1 MMDRVLTFAGKA
13 KHQGLGYVGAVSA
26 YHVNSVRYQLA
37 TLTKQLGGSATT
49 TSEAPRPPFH
59 FDPCDIPAI
68 VAGIPQSA
76 KSATLS
82 EARQYLEG
90 RFSFR
95 SLPEVYFPQAV
106 DWDFAPEKNRSW
118 SWDLNRHRFFLTL
131 GTAYHY
137 TQDTVYLDRL
147 IALWHNWMRHN
158 PAGKGRNWQS
168 PFEVAAR
175 LRNWVWAY
183 FLVAAS
189 PEASPLFLRW
199 AWSGLS
205 QHAAFL
211 AGHLE
216 YHWPNNHLL
225 LEALSLCEFAVI
237 FKGCGEERY
246 LPLASRVLEE
256 QVQRQV
262 LADGVHGELCPMYHE
277 IAAHELNAFA
287 RLCRRLQHPLPAT
300 MEERIRAM
308 RRFSVALRRSD
319 GSFPLL
325 GDSSCPDT
333 CLRFDAG
340 EPGGNLA
347 YWLPPDENLPAVTTP
362 SPLFLDLFTEAGYGI
377 MRNSVTD
384 THLTFDFGPFS
395 RCAAA
400 NHGHAD
406 ALSFELHAA
415 SRPWIVDSGFFYP
428 WKDAA
433 VWGSYFRSTA
443 AHNTLLIDGKEQ
455 SELSQHWDIGR
466 RAQARLAGYRS
477 NSEEVTICGE
487 VEPYWSGGEV
497 VHRREVALNQTGE
510 VTVRDVVLR
519 GSLLEKHV
527 SGTDV
532 PGTRGYRLQW
542 FFHFVADLRVEQD
555 GANTI
560 LARGE
565 HQLLVCE
572 VCRTGPAPNL
582 RLVRGQQLPKQGWV
596 AQTSARVT
604 PAWVL
609 AVEAEAPLPYD
620 ITFHFRIIPVGT
632 STYIQQSTVKL
643 ESLVSAPEGSLTTQH
658 SLHA

>member
-13 KHQGLGYVGAVSA
+13 RHRGLSYVEAVST
-26 YHVNSVRYQLA
+26 YHVHSVRYQLA
-37 TLTKQLGGSATT
+37 AITKQLGGSAAI

-59 FDPCDIPAI
+59 FDPRDIPAV
-68 VAGIPQSA
+68 VAGIPESA

-82 EARQYLEG
+82 EARQYVEG

-95 SLPEVYFPQAV
+95 SLPEVYFPKAV
-106 DWDFAPEKNRSW
+106 DWDFAPENNRSW

-168 PFEVAAR
+168 PFEVATR

-189 PEASPLFLRW
+189 PEASPMFLRW

-211 AGHLE
+211 ADHLE

-225 LEALSLCEFAVI
+225 LEALSLCEFSVI
-237 FKGCGEERY
+237 FKACGGERY
-246 LPLASRVLEE
+246 LPLASRVLAE
-256 QVQRQV
+256 QVQRQI

-287 RLCRRLQHPLPAT
+287 RLCHRLKHPIPLA

-347 YWLPPDENLPAVTTP
+347 YWLPPDKNLPAVTIP
-362 SPLFLDLFTEAGYGI
+362 SLLSLDLFTEAGYGI
-377 MRNSVTD
+377 LRNTATE

-466 RAQARLAGYRS
+466 RAQTRLAGYRS

-487 VEPYWSGGEV
+487 VEPYWSSGEV

-510 VTVRDVVLR
+510 VTVRDLVLR
-519 GSLLEKHV
+519 DQVLQDQVLRNQAK
-527 SGTDV
+527 T
-532 PGTRGYRLQW
+532 YRLQW
-542 FFHFVADLRVEQD
+542 FFHFAADLDAEQEE
-555 GANTI
+555 ANTI
-560 LARGE
+560 LARGK
-565 HQLLVCE
+565 HQLLICQVR
-572 VCRTGPAPNL
+572 RTGPAPNL
-582 RLVRGQQLPKQGWV
+582 RLVRGQQLPRQGWV
-596 AQTSARVT
+596 AQTSAKVT

-609 AVEAEAPLPYD
+609 EVEAEAQLPYE
-620 ITFHFRIIPVGT
+620 ITFHFRIVPAGAIA
-632 STYIQQSTVKL
+632 YAQQSTMKFQ
-643 ESLVSAPEGSLTTQH
+643 SQVSAPEGSLTTQQP
-658 SLHA
+658 LHA